1 MYTEFFYIKQ
11 LRDEQKM
18 DRDSYE
24 EILSKI
30 NTLSIVFGNV
40 NNYPKF
46 KSLLGRR

>member
-1 MYTEFFYIKQ
+1 MYTEFFYIRQ

-18 DRDSYE
+18 DRDPDE

-30 NTLSIVFGNV
+30 SICSIVFGNV

-46 KSLLGRR
+46 KS